1 MKSCLWSDMRRTEQ
15 TNKQINMPLIV
26 GEFIVMAGSFA
37 VLFAILLCGIRKTP
51 DDPRSC
57 ARRLLRKQQR
67 LDRLRKYK

>member
-1 MKSCLWSDMRRTEQ
+1 MRRTEQ

-37 VLFAILLCGIRKTP
+37 VIFAILLCGIRKTP

-57 ARRLLRKQQR
+57 ARRLAQSKLRKQQR
-67 LDRLRKYK
+67 LDRLCKYK